1 MARKLGWINFTSEDY
16 LDINNI
22 WKRFDSMKISNNDD
36 IERKVTD
43 EYILTNAAKMYIY
56 LFTDL
61 RNLWETSLDLFKSSF
76 SKPLI
81 ETLLLTANYDP
92 QDYFQETV
100 KEILLQ
106 FLSDNL
112 DLEFLNIDNLSFLDK
127 VHKNRSIT
135 GT

>member
-1 MARKLGWINFTSEDY
+1 MLSDYHLLTSRVPGLSPNPLKVLTTDT
-16 LDINNI
+16 
-22 WKRFDSMKISNNDD
+22 
-36 IERKVTD
+36 ERKVTD
-43 EYILTNAAKMYIY
+43 ELLTNAAKMYIY

-61 RNLWETSLDLFKSSF
+61 RNLWETSLDMFKSSF

-92 QDYFQETV
+92 KDHFQETV

-112 DLEFLNIDNLSFLDK
+112 DLEFLKIDNLKFLEK
-127 VHKNRSIT
+127 VHKNRLIT